1 VVVAGLDSIGAAT
14 IADLEST
21 VPALTA
27 LLLLAATAAP
37 PAIELAVD
45 LREAPRRRFHAT
57 LSIPVAPGPA
67 TLVYP
72 KWIPG
77 EHGPTGPLADLA
89 GLRISAGGAP
99 VAWVRDGED
108 LFAFHV
114 VVPAGASRL
123 DVTLDAIEPAAG
135 TGCFSN
141 GASETPRLALLSWN
155 HVLLYPKGADPR
167 TLPVHASVTLPEAW
181 SFGTALPVGRQEGA
195 RVQFAPAS
203 LETLVDSPVL
213 AGRHLTTTALGPAE
227 GPPHRLVVA
236 ADTPE
241 AAAVPPE
248 FKAQLDR
255 LVSESGALLGA
266 RHYRGYT
273 FLLTLSDFVASFGLE
288 HHESSDDRM
297 GERGLLDPAS
307 RPLVGGL
314 LSHEFVHS
322 WNGKHRRPAGLA
334 TRDFQEPMR
343 GDLLW
348 VYEGLTQYL
357 GQVLAARSGLI
368 GDAGFQE
375 ELALQAGEMTA
386 HAGRAWRPLGDTATA
401 AQVLYGA
408 RPDGTA
414 WRRSVDFYPEGA
426 LLWLEVDVLIRQR
439 SKGARSLDDF
449 ASAFFGGAS
458 GPPSVRTYQLEDVLA
473 ALGAVAPYDWRTFFA
488 ERVDRVRAAPPLA
501 GVEAGGWTVDVA
513 AEPGPLAKATA
524 AASGTTN
531 LKGSLGLS
539 LSRENLVVDVVP
551 GSPADRAAVPAGAK
565 LLGVN
570 GRALSKERLEDALA
584 ATAKGVPVELLL
596 LDADFFI
603 SAKLDYR
610 GGPRYPAL
618 KRDPARPDL
627 LSAIAAPRAPPPAS
641 GTPAPARSSPARRM
655 GSSPLGRH
663 RCWPTRR

>member
-1 VVVAGLDSIGAAT
+1 
-14 IADLEST
+14 

-37 PAIELAVD
+37 PAIELSVD
-45 LREAPRRRFHAT
+45 LREAPRRRLHAT
-57 LSIPVAPGPA
+57 LSIPVTPGPA

-89 GLRISAGGAP
+89 GLRISAGGA
-99 VAWVRDGED
+99 ALTWVRDGED
-108 LFAFHV
+108 LFAFKV
-114 VVPAGASRL
+114 MVPAGATRL
-123 DVTLDAIEPAAG
+123 EVSLDALEPAAG
-135 TGCFSN
+135 TGGFSS

-167 TLPVHASVTLPEAW
+167 TLQFKAGVTLPEGW
-181 SFGTALPVGRQEGA
+181 SFGSALPVARRDGA
-195 RVQFAPAS
+195 RVQFEAAS

-213 AGRHLTTTALGPAE
+213 AGRHVTTTALGTAE

-236 ADTPE
+236 ADTAE

-255 LVSESGALLGA
+255 LVAESGALFGA

-297 GERGLLDPAS
+297 GERGLLDPTN
-307 RPLVGGL
+307 RPLVGAL

-348 VYEGLTQYL
+348 VYEGLTEYL
-357 GQVLAARSGLI
+357 GQVLAVRSGI
-368 GDAGFQE
+368 WSDAGFRE
-375 ELALQAGEMTA
+375 EMALQAGEMTA

-408 RPDGTA
+408 RADGAA
-414 WRRSVDFYPEGA
+414 WRRGVDYYPEGA

-449 ASAFFGGAS
+449 ARAFFGGAG
-458 GPPSVRTYQLEDVLA
+458 GPPSVRSYRLEEVLA
-473 ALGAVAPYDWRTFFA
+473 ALHAVAPNDWRSFFA

-501 GVEAGGWTVDVA
+501 GLEAGGWTQDFA
-513 AEPGPLAKATA
+513 PELGPLAKAAA
-524 AASGTTN
+524 AASGITN
-531 LKGSLGLS
+531 LDASLGLV
-539 LSRENLVVDVVP
+539 LSKENLILDVVP
-551 GSPADRAAVPAGAK
+551 GSPADRAGVPAGAK

-570 GRALSKERLEDALA
+570 GRALTKERLEDALA
-584 ATAKGVPVELLL
+584 ASARGTPVELLV
-596 LDADFFI
+596 LDADIFLTV
-603 SAKLDYR
+603 KLDYR
-610 GGPRYPAL
+610 GGPRFPAL

-627 LSAIAAPRAPPPAS
+627 LSAIAAPRVPPPAS
-641 GTPAPARSSPARRM
+641 GTPAPARP
-655 GSSPLGRH
+655 
-663 RCWPTRR
+663 

>member
-1 VVVAGLDSIGAAT
+1 
-14 IADLEST
+14 
-21 VPALTA
+21 VPALSA
-27 LLLLAATAAP
+27 LLLLAATAAQ
-37 PAIELAVD
+37 PAIELSVD

-57 LSIPVAPGPA
+57 LSIPVASGPA

-99 VAWVRDGED
+99 LHWVRDSED
-108 LFAFHV
+108 LFAFRV
-114 VVPAGASRL
+114 VVPPGVTRL
-123 DVTLDAIEPAAG
+123 EVSLDALEPAAG
-135 TGCFSN
+135 TGGFSN

-167 TLPVHASVTLPEAW
+167 ALPVHASVTLPEAW
-181 SFGTALPVGRQEGA
+181 SFGTALPVGKQEGA
-195 RVQFAPAS
+195 RVQFAPVS

-213 AGRHLTTTALGPAE
+213 AGRHLTTTALGTAE

-248 FKAQLDR
+248 FKARLDR
-255 LVSESGALLGA
+255 LVAESGQLFGA

-297 GERGLLDPAS
+297 GERGFLDPPN

-348 VYEGLTQYL
+348 VYEGLTTYL
-357 GQVLAARSGLI
+357 GQVLAARSGLY
-368 GDAGFQE
+368 GDGGFRE
-375 ELALQAGEMTA
+375 ELAIAAGEMTS

-408 RPDGTA
+408 RADGTA
-414 WRRSVDFYPEGA
+414 WRRSVDYYPEGA

-439 SKGARSLDDF
+439 SKGTRSLDDF
-449 ASAFFGGAS
+449 ARAFFGGAG
-458 GPPSVRTYQLEDVLA
+458 GPPSVRTYQLDDLLA
-473 ALGAVAPYDWRTFFA
+473 ALGAVAPNDWRAFFA
-488 ERVDRVRAAPPLA
+488 ARVDRVRTAPPLA
-501 GVEAGGWTVDVA
+501 GLEAGGWTMDVA
-513 AEPGPLAKATA
+513 AEPGPLAKAMA

-531 LKGSLGLS
+531 FDGSIGLS
-539 LSRENLVVDVVP
+539 LSKENLVLDVVP
-551 GSPADRAAVPAGAK
+551 GSPADRAGVPAGAK

-570 GRALSKERLEDALA
+570 GRAHSKERLDDALA
-584 ATAKGVPVELLL
+584 ASARGVPVELLV
-596 LDADFFI
+596 LDADIFLT
-603 SAKLDYR
+603 ARLDYQ

-627 LSAIAAPRAPPPAS
+627 LGAIAAPRVPATPPAA
-641 GTPAPARSSPARRM
+641 TMP
-655 GSSPLGRH
+655 
-663 RCWPTRR
+663 